1 MKNKVGRE
9 RERVADEVLR
19 LRLFCFRLLQLD
31 IWVGGGRRIWSSR
44 WSCSGRICSFE
55 PQHWSSN
62 GASGSGMQ
70 GPGPQGIMVDHSIG
84 YFELFVSQSFIA
96 PSFHIDAEGGVE

>member
-1 MKNKVGRE
+1 
-9 RERVADEVLR
+9 
-19 LRLFCFRLLQLD
+19 
-31 IWVGGGRRIWSSR
+31 
-44 WSCSGRICSFE
+44 
-55 PQHWSSN
+55 
-62 GASGSGMQ
+62 MQ